1 MVDVRGGVFTVGG
14 VGGYCANPVNEL
26 DRPQGTGHVFMA
38 IKADLFCPMAEF
50 AERMAEMDRRAKSL
64 PKAEGVERIM
74 APGEPE
80 VRKER
85 LNRERGLPLPP
96 DVVIGLQAEADRK
109 STRGSPV
116 TKAHI
121 VWRHSLEKNKKR

>member
-38 IKADLFCPMAEF
+38 IKADLYCPMAEF

-85 LNRERGLPLPP
+85 LNRERGLPRSEERR
-96 DVVIGLQAEADRK
+96 VGKECV
-109 STRGSPV
+109 STCRSRGWPS
-116 TKAHI
+116 H
-121 VWRHSLEKNKKR
+121 

>member
-1 MVDVRGGVFTVGG
+1 MMDFLAGVFTGG
-14 VGGYCANPVNEL
+14 GFGGDVANPFNEL

-38 IKADLFCPMAEF
+38 FKADLFCPMTEF

-96 DVVIGLQAEADRK
+96 DVVIGLQAEARAAGVTWPFWSDQRLFPPEGDRK
-109 STRGSPV
+109 GV
-116 TKAHI
+116 G
-121 VWRHSLEKNKKR
+121 L